1 MMVRKQSGMIT
12 LYAIGGLLAAC
23 VVMGVLL
30 KSSYTSNGK
39 LQSDVNEALSALEAK
54 QLAFEDLTR
63 QKNREEVIIV
73 DNLAEKEIVE
83 VKVEKV
89 IYKIQEVIKNAP
101 PESCLVQPIDS
112 VILDCLRD
120 LSCDEAGDTEGLSP
134 GLPDGRLSG
143 A

>member
-83 VKVEKV
+83 VMVEKV